1 MYSKNQI
8 KKAGKVFKSF
18 EDKTEDDIKEALK
31 ILTYWR
37 SIHGQV
43 IEKFQE
49 CLIKKA
55 LEIDSNAIIAKR
67 LKRTPSIIKKL
78 RRLNHIQ
85 LSTMQDI
92 AGLRVVVNS
101 MPKVR
106 KLVKALQS
114 DGFEQSLINE
124 DNYID
129 NPKESG
135 YRSAHLIFKFNAP
148 DNAELNGLLIEV
160 QVRTEVQH
168 AWATAVE
175 IMGTYLNTQLKFN
188 EGKPKW
194 LKYFALTSSAF
205 SYIEKTNQV
214 EKYKNLNEFETFS
227 QALYEFKY
235 NQIHDKLSTFSQVSK
250 VICEKKELN
259 GKYNL
264 ILLDIKKAHVNIKV
278 FEPKNLNEANVEYTK
293 LESKYADNDD
303 FQVALVSTE
312 NVKELSVAY
321 PNYFLDT
328 HLFIRKMSIIKR
340 RYNKLKTVPNTRS

>member
-8 KKAGKVFKSF
+8 KKAGKVFKTF

-101 MPKVR
+101 MPKVL
-106 KLVKALQS
+106 KLVRALQS

-129 NPKESG
+129 KPKESG
-135 YRSAHLIFKFNAP
+135 YRSSHLIFKFNDP
-148 DNAELNGLLIEV
+148 ENSELNGLLIEV

-214 EKYKNLNEFETFS
+214 EKYKKLNEFDTYS
-227 QALYEFKY
+227 QALYEFRY
-235 NQIHDKLSTFSQVSK
+235 NKIQEKLSTFSQVSK

-264 ILLDIKKAHVNIKV
+264 ILLDIKQAHVKIRV
-278 FEPKNLNEANVEYTK
+278 FEPKNLDEANVEYTK
-293 LESKYADNDD
+293 LESQYTDNDD
-303 FQVALVSTE
+303 FQVVLVSTE

-328 HLFIRKMSIIKR
+328 HLFIKKMSIIER
-340 RYNKLKTVPNTRS
+340 RYNKLKNGA